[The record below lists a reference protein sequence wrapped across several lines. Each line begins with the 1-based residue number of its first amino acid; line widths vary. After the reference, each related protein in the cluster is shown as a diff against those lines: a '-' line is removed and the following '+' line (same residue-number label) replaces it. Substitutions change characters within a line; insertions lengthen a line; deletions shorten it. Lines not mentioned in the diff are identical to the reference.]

1 VIYTDSKL
9 TEFVK
14 LHFGYLQTR
23 GLEQKFEH
31 ERDELRARA
40 ADSEKK
46 LQERT
51 QELSLA
57 EQALA
62 ARSSEFEALQANM
75 KELEE
80 LREMKEVGTW
90 TRKTREGGITLLL
103 PK

>member
-1 VIYTDSKL
+1 MFSQWGIVSLSNALYWFKSWTYLWSLVLAIC
-9 TEFVK
+9 
-14 LHFGYLQTR
+14 LQTR

-62 ARSSEFEALQANM
+62 ARRSEFETLQANM

-80 LREMKEVGTW
+80 LREMKEVCT
-90 TRKTREGGITLLL
+90 
-103 PK
+103 